1 MGKKNLRVRIQKSS
15 MNKLS
20 SDGISSPLKSGIL
33 KSTQDRSPEL
43 RSGNRSAM
51 QARVNDVGNRLQS
64 ISQES
69 LGGLE
74 SLGDMRFDTDAD
86 R

>member
-1 MGKKNLRVRIQKSS
+1 

-33 KSTQDRSPEL
+33 KSTQSRSPEL

-74 SLGDMRFDTDAD
+74 SLGDMRFEDTDAD